1 MSKRDFSVSSSRE
14 KLRFAKEER
23 LCDIVSNLVV
33 DLELLF
39 VYCAK
44 ASSKKKRTFYG
55 QADRKH

>member
-1 MSKRDFSVSSSRE
+1 MNKRAFSVSSSRE

-23 LCDIVSNLVV
+23 LCDFVSNLVV

-44 ASSKKKRTFYG
+44 AIRKKTNILRSG
-55 QADRKH
+55 